1 MPDCENYELSSDCLW
16 CAVDTNSV
24 KIKIAEQIRQKL
36 ISAVEITELMHCLL
50 TSNQEEDKA
59 LLHTLNPESHSRI
72 RVGND

>member
-1 MPDCENYELSSDCLW
+1 MPDCENYELSSDCPW

-59 LLHTLNPESHSRI
+59 LLHTLNPEKPLK
-72 RVGND
+72 D